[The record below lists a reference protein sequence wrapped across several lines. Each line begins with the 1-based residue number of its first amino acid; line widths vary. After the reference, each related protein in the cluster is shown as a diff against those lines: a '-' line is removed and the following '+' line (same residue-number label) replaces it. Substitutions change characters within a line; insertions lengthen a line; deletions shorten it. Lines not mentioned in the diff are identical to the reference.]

1 MVTCTEFISRL
12 SHDPKGGR
20 AHDEPIVRRATFAGA
35 VLLPATRQTKEQ
47 RRSLGGRIEI
57 GPLCQETTSRHLGT
71 AWRTHLDLELALR
84 VTVET
89 IDHCGPIS
97 DFPHGDKPNDSD

>member
-1 MVTCTEFISRL
+1 MNPES
-12 SHDPKGGR
+12 GR
-20 AHDEPIVRRATFAGA
+20 PRDEPMARRAAFAGT

-47 RRSLGGRIEI
+47 RRSLGGRFEV

-71 AWRTHLDLELALR
+71 ARRTHFDFELALR
-84 VTVET
+84 VTIET

-97 DFPHGDKPNDSD
+97 DFPHGDKPNDIDYWKKAIPV